1 MSYVLFNFSILIPLM
16 IQSAVSCLSPTT
28 MTWPWIFS
36 THLEPHT
43 TTKHIKQHPEY
54 FQPTTWGNSL
64 WWLNPNN
71 HYDIAVMSLCYERI
85 PFHPDQTLGLSEN
98 RVRYPSLPLPSHCLK
113 AHFPHQHCNNLGSE
127 FRKTQGTLIGQFLFP
142 WVNLNHYD
150 FVGTIPT
157 SHAAGCTKGEWQAPR
172 AKSWRNWTV
181 PSTRP
186 LKQRRSCGTWAT
198 A

>member
-1 MSYVLFNFSILIPLM
+1 M

-98 RVRYPSLPLPSHCLK
+98 RVRYSSLLLPSHCLK

-127 FRKTQGTLIGQFLFP
+127 FRKTQGTLIGSYFHGLISITMILLEQSPLRMRGAP
-142 WVNLNHYD
+142 R
-150 FVGTIPT
+150 
-157 SHAAGCTKGEWQAPR
+157 GEWQAPR
-172 AKSWRNWTV
+172 AKSWRSWTV